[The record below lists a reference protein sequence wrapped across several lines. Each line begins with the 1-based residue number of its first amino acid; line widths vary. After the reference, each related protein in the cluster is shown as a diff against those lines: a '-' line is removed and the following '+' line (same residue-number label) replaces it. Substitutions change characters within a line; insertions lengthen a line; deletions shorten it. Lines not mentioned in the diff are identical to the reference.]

1 MADAGHY
8 HDGVQRCTV
17 VSLPGIDVI
26 SLLHM
31 YLARVVIHLP
41 DDMLDFECAECPYI
55 FHSSRK

>member
-1 MADAGHY
+1 MAD
-8 HDGVQRCTV
+8 DGVQRCTV